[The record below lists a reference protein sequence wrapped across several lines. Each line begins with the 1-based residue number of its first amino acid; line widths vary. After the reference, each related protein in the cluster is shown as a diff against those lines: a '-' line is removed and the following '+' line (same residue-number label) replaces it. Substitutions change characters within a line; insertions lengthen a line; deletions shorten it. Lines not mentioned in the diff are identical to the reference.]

1 MKALVLGAF
10 NQEKALVGPSPWMW
24 NLNEGSLRALVWWW
38 WWHVTVSGPRCSAAR
53 GEKMDQAAVVFWA
66 GLLRLPAPTGP
77 FKLSTGHQLQLHSA
91 NFYSTSTLL
100 SAFEWWYSTQ
110 NLFHVLQIF
119 PLLCQA
125 QHWLQI
131 GIAAMIVWGLREDNI
146 IIEQLFLSSTRWNH
160 LMKYFNCTHTISLK
174 IP

>member
-1 MKALVLGAF
+1 MALV
-10 NQEKALVGPSPWMW
+10 EPSPWMW
-24 NLNEGSLRALVWWW
+24 NLNEGSLRALVWW

-110 NLFHVLQIF
+110 NFFMCCKFSLFYI
-119 PLLCQA
+119 CQA

-131 GIAAMIVWGLREDNI
+131 GIAAMIVWGLR
-146 IIEQLFLSSTRWNH
+146 QFYYWAVVLSSTRWNH

>member
-24 NLNEGSLRALVWWW
+24 NLNEGSLRALMLW

-77 FKLSTGHQLQLHSA
+77 FKLSTGHQLHHSA

-110 NLFHVLQIF
+110 NFFHVLQIF

-125 QHWLQI
+125 QHWLQK
-131 GIAAMIVWGLREDNI
+131 GIAAMIVLGSSEDNI
-146 IIEQLFLSSTRWNH
+146 IIEQLFCLQQDEITWWNI
-160 LMKYFNCTHTISLK
+160 LIVLILFPSKYLK
-174 IP
+174 L